1 MKLGGN
7 VKAHPVIEVA
17 SVVVAAPKVEEMHCL
32 VHRLRVLEKVSANGG
47 LWQASL
53 RD

>member
-1 MKLGGN
+1 MIEME
-7 VKAHPVIEVA
+7 ADPVIEVA

-47 LWQASL
+47 SWQAAL